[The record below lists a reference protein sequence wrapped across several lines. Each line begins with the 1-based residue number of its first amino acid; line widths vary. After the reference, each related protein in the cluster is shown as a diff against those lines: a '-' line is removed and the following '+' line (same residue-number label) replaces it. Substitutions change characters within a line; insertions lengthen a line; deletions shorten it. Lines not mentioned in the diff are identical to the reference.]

1 MIVNKK
7 FSWDFDSFK
16 RFYEKYVKGSASK
29 DFDNLGKAEQKIREE
44 ASARISAIARETNSR
59 TSAESVINNK
69 IDALENAI
77 GSGGTIDERIAVEA
91 TARNSADVSL
101 GNRINNLETAVGSGG
116 SIDERLESVKNNII
130 GNASADYNTLGK
142 AENAIQIEADRA
154 KYAESSLLQLY
165 KSLTQS
171 DIVIV
176 PEEDWPV
183 SPGVANRIYR
193 VTGENSYVDYMF
205 NIEDLVNPIKMA
217 EYDNAT
223 EDEIIDPNGNNLPKS
238 KAVVRMLDE
247 LFMDIIYKVV
257 KWPLLADGTFGTS
270 SNNHAAFKVKS
281 GERYMITNSQ
291 ASTATTTYTRYA
303 FATSDEADSGGDIPL
318 VDGTSVVE
326 IPIGGAIIVTIPVGC
341 EYLLVNFGS
350 SYPLGVKGYAIV
362 DDVPI
367 EGSDKFV
374 KSGKLFDYYGGTTNN
389 NNDIVYAVVDPKNRI
404 VLSVKKNGDTR
415 IPGLGVDI
423 AEDAIGRVQIVLDAN
438 GKILSY
444 RRKDGSLVEGNIE
457 CKLLN
462 ADDVVFGSNA
472 ISKIIDIAGTSG
484 GNDVLTDDD
493 GYQQQST
500 KNVALITKKA
510 DQLVFATWTP
520 RIDMPNRYTY
530 KGEYYM
536 AGVQQVGIPYSA
548 TYEKDKRVGLN
559 VSVETFMTAVNNP
572 YSLLYTEV
580 CSKNGSTSIWYGN
593 DAYHG
598 INDYAGSYY
607 GNVCAEFVDYC
618 IGLPTSFLS
627 GFFSTDAVKL
637 PITGKLAVQDAQQVK
652 IGDLLS
658 RSGHVALV
666 RNVHYSEK
674 GHVDEIVVS
683 EQSGRNAHQTTY
695 TPESFNG
702 RLISGNDTIYRPL
715 SFGSNT
721 EMWEFD
727 AETYVYNNDICT
739 FAGNKACFREG
750 ELIVLNY
757 NLDNRQDF
765 DYAAIE
771 LYKDGQ
777 LFATYMLSDID
788 QSELPEGQKNHAI
801 KLPNSLTYGR
811 YKARLIGNN
820 VFTISDYTEFNIV
833 ETDVTATLIDNNT
846 GVQIVFSSRNG
857 IPVAVDLCFYGS
869 FTNSS
874 GNESYCTYRHVG
886 RYVFSDAEISAGT
899 ATIHYDSWLK
909 SYMSYYYDDK
919 NYPVIDGVVTPDPTW
934 LKVTFKNEFGS
945 VTNEPIPLHFEN
957 PE

>member
-44 ASARISAIARETNSR
+44 ASARISAINKETNSR
-59 TSAESVINNK
+59 ISAESVINNK

-91 TARNSADVSL
+91 TVRNSADVAL
-101 GNRINNLETAVGSGG
+101 GNRVNTLETAVGSGG

-142 AENAIQIEADRA
+142 TESAIQIEANRA
-154 KYAESSLLQLY
+154 KSAESSLLQLY
-165 KSLTQS
+165 ESLTQS

-183 SPGVANRIYR
+183 SPGVANKIYR
-193 VTGENSYVDYMF
+193 VTGENSYTDYMF

-223 EDEIIDPNGNNLPKS
+223 EDEIVDPNGNNLPKS

-257 KWPLLADGTFGTS
+257 KWPLLSDGTFGTS
-270 SNNHAAFKVKS
+270 SNNHAAFKVRS
-281 GERYMITNSQ
+281 GERYIITNGQ

-303 FATSDEADSGGDIPL
+303 FATSDEAESGGNVPL
-318 VDGTSVVE
+318 VDGTSVIE
-326 IPIGGAIIVTIPVGC
+326 IPIGGATIVTIPVGC

-350 SYPLGVKGYAIV
+350 SYPLGVKGYAIT
-362 DDVPI
+362 DDAPV
-367 EGSDKFV
+367 EGSEKFV

-389 NNDIVYAVVDPKNRI
+389 NDTVYAVVDPKNRI
-404 VLSVKKNGDTR
+404 VLSVKKNGDAR
-415 IPGLGVDI
+415 MPGLGIDTI
-423 AEDAIGRVQIVLDAN
+423 EDAVERIQIIVDAN

-462 ADDVVFGSNA
+462 AEDVVFGPNA
-472 ISKIIDIAGTSG
+472 VSKITDIAGVSG
-484 GNDVLTDDD
+484 GNDVLTDND
-493 GYQQQST
+493 GYQQQPT

-510 DQLVFATWTP
+510 DQLVFAAWTP
-520 RIDMPNRYTY
+520 KIDMPNRYTY
-530 KGEYYM
+530 KGEYYN

-548 TYEKDKRVGLN
+548 TYEKDKRVGLD
-559 VSVETFMTAVNNP
+559 VSIETFMTAVNNP

-580 CSKNGSTSIWYGN
+580 CSMNNSTSVWYGE

-618 IGLPTSFLS
+618 IGLPHSFLS
-627 GFFSTDAVKL
+627 GFFSGDAIAAN
-637 PITGKLAVQDAQQVK
+637 ITGKLAVQDAQCVK

-666 RNVHYSEK
+666 RNVHYDTK
-674 GHVDEIVVS
+674 GHIDEIVVS
-683 EQSGRNAHQTTY
+683 EQSGRNAHQTIY
-695 TPESFNG
+695 TPESFND

-715 SFGSNT
+715 SFESNT

-727 AETYVYNNDICT
+727 AETYIYNNDICT

-765 DYAAIE
+765 DYTAIE
-771 LYKDGQ
+771 LYKDEQ
-777 LFATYMLSDID
+777 LFATYILSDID
-788 QSELPEGQKNHAI
+788 QSELPEGQRNHAI

-811 YKARLIGNN
+811 YKARLVGNS
-820 VFTISDYTEFNIV
+820 VFTASDYTEFNIV
-833 ETDVTATLIDNNT
+833 EADVTATLIDNNT
-846 GVQIVFSSRNG
+846 GVQIRFSSRNA
-857 IPVAVDLCFYGS
+857 IPMNVSLCFTGS
-869 FTNSS
+869 YTTSS
-874 GNESYCTYRHVG
+874 GEEGKVTYRTVG
-886 RYVFSDAEISAGT
+886 RYVLSNDEISTGI
-899 ATIHYDSWLK
+899 ATIHYDSWFQ

-919 NYPVIDGVVTPDPTW
+919 NYTVIDGVVTPDPTL
-934 LKVTFKNEFGS
+934 LKVSFKNEFGS
-945 VTNEPIPLHFEN
+945 VTNEPIPLHFKN